1 MKRIA
6 LLLCHR
12 AALTALLLLLLPG
25 TLLAG
30 GLHLV
35 FVSDSHYGLYR
46 TFRGQRHVGADSV
59 NRALLTA
66 INRLPQTT
74 LPADGGVE
82 AGQKMGYVDVVVNGG
97 DIANRMEQGVQTAA
111 ASWQQFAADWCGGY
125 LHVSDA
131 AGQPATLCLL
141 PGNHDV
147 SNAIGY
153 PQPLRP
159 ATDATC
165 LAEIYNRTMHPDTP
179 RTAQTCRYATDRV
192 DYLLTRQGVTLM
204 FVGLWPDSRAR
215 RWMAQ
220 ELQRLPEN
228 QPVLLFTHD
237 QPEVEAKHLIN
248 PNGRHDLNPTD
259 GFENLLADTS
269 DVKDRHDAPRRAR
282 RQLAEFLLAH
292 RQIKA
297 YFHGNENYEEAYT
310 WTLPDGRTRLPV
322 FRVDSP
328 MKGEVSGTDETQLS
342 FVVVTLDAEA
352 RQMTVRPCYWNAGP
366 DLRWGKPTTVS
377 LR

>member
-1 MKRIA
+1 M
-6 LLLCHR
+6 
-12 AALTALLLLLLPG
+12 
-25 TLLAG
+25 
-30 GLHLV
+30 
-35 FVSDSHYGLYR
+35 
-46 TFRGQRHVGADSV
+46 
-59 NRALLTA
+59 
-66 INRLPQTT
+66 
-74 LPADGGVE
+74 
-82 AGQKMGYVDVVVNGG
+82 
-97 DIANRMEQGVQTAA
+97 
-111 ASWQQFAADWCGGY
+111 
-125 LHVSDA
+125 
-131 AGQPATLCLL
+131 
-141 PGNHDV
+141 
-147 SNAIGY
+147 
-153 PQPLRP
+153 
-159 ATDATC
+159 
-165 LAEIYNRTMHPDTP
+165 
-179 RTAQTCRYATDRV
+179 

-215 RWMAQ
+215 QWMAR
-220 ELQRLPEN
+220 ELKRLPEN

-259 GFENLLADTS
+259 GFENLLTDTS

-282 RQLAEFLLAH
+282 RQLADFLLAH

-297 YFHGNENYEEAYT
+297 YFHGNENYEEVYT
-310 WTLPDGRTRLPV
+310 WPLPDGRTRLPV

-366 DLRWGKPTTVS
+366 DLRWGKPTTIS